1 MQYHTEL
8 SGRITTFNFADDSFR
23 HLSNQQYSICLRHI
37 AGRPF
42 YFKGS
47 LKMLNYLCKEGHCCV
62 VYEACQDVDNAF
74 SISDLSMSATDD
86 DCLGDYVLIE
96 GGYFLRH

>member
-1 MQYHTEL
+1 
-8 SGRITTFNFADDSFR
+8 
-23 HLSNQQYSICLRHI
+23 
-37 AGRPF
+37 
-42 YFKGS
+42 
-47 LKMLNYLCKEGHCCV
+47 MLNYLCKEGHCCV